1 MARGFRA
8 CSRAARAMTATGLCS
23 ANRSKIWSRTMV
35 PPPGRTAIFRCG
47 DTLADVLL
55 QLQSPGP
62 GAYDRFAVAFDQV
75 IKRDG
80 VYYAFYHANAHDPW
94 QKDWTTNVARSRDL
108 IHWEKYPGNP
118 I

>member
-1 MARGFRA
+1 M
-8 CSRAARAMTATGLCS
+8 
-23 ANRSKIWSRTMV
+23 
-35 PPPGRTAIFRCG
+35 
-47 DTLADVLL
+47 
-55 QLQSPGP
+55 GP

-118 I
+118 IVRGDSSSGMLVPVDGRLRLYTMHPEVRAFEPSSPRGEARRSVSP